1 MHSLTPEAAAG
12 QTGRLYTST
21 GWVDLGRA
29 VNTETDVLVDVT
41 RWARQANPGS
51 VARLIAAL
59 YMALPIAQSITG
71 AA

>member
-1 MHSLTPEAAAG
+1 MDILTSEAPAG

-21 GWVDLGRA
+21 GWVDLVGDTD
-29 VNTETDVLVDVT
+29 TETDVLVDVD
-41 RWARQANPGS
+41 RWARQADPGS

-59 YMALPIAQSITG
+59 YMALPIAQSITE